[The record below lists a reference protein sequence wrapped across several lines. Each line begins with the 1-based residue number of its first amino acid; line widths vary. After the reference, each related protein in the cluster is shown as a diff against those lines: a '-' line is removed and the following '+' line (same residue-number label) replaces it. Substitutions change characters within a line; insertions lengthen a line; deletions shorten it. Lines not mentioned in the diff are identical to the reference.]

1 MQTLTPSGLFPPTFP
16 TEAQLHTGQLQDYRL
31 MLAAMNEP
39 PGVVHLSNLITI
51 GPFSPLRRVSEDGLN
66 ALWNLL
72 RDRRYIDMCHR
83 RQIKQGDLSVTFEN
97 AAYVYRGWTEDGSKV
112 TLPLTEQASW
122 QALKPRIERAALLLG
137 GQINSN
143 QMISLE
149 RMCRFYGFAPWTPGH
164 AQQHRGA
171 IQHVQERI
179 ASHDLRLEDDFDILA
194 LRRRPTDKDR
204 AAFRASRRKSAQP
217 GKVDIQQVHAEIV
230 RKEIIETV
238 TAFIPPSHTSPLT
251 WLASEVLGDAT
262 LEQVRA
268 TPTVYLQK
276 ILHSAEAQR
285 LSALLLTTMSWYGA
299 EPGEETSPIVRT
311 QLVAQALQLWLSKTS
326 AENSSTIA
334 GYAWQAQTN
343 WGKSYQTIRHEFE
356 QHLITTHR
364 AATEKEAVV
373 IARLFLRQWPAE
385 FRVRD
390 IPEDLSYRSSIVWVN
405 FVTGVNLIKFI
416 DHRLLE
422 SLTFQ
427 QLVNLPI
434 AMAESTTEDRTADIA
449 QAKLQP
455 TLDWAE
461 TYAVITAKPGEQFS
475 HDNVETALAQLDK
488 HTADIDK
495 AVKQL
500 NEAPVQRLNIAQR
513 EMEKI
518 FGKVA
523 FLSDGRK
530 LARKIGRHIPRL
542 LDVPYLKGKDYD
554 VYSFLDVLASGLFDR
569 HDTWFVTD
577 GDGVT
582 VGKQWI
588 RIDQQRTIKTEAAWP
603 ASGKSFGGHPLVIS
617 PRAKMPDV
625 KALFETEFAGYLQ
638 RTTGAYQTLITS
650 LIASLPNSDRLAL
663 QLGDV
668 RIFSLRKQTSG
679 VEAQHETAE
688 KILPLRARYGLILEA
703 DYASRITHY
712 ELLPKAGVIRCLGK
726 LDPEWLTGGLT
737 TERWSLRK
745 SLNVS
750 VDVRRHSDLPFDWP
764 AHATGSAPMAN
775 ARCQAIIEQLGDTL
789 AAATDAEENPLRVAQ
804 TLTAQ
809 RIVDIGQAIA
819 SQLLFI
825 DPKTLRDAAYGQTEP
840 ERRADW
846 YKKALELAK
855 SLVPFWGSL
864 DDLAS
869 NDKTR
874 WIQGAFGL
882 FADSLSFALPIG
894 KYASGSVRLI
904 TRAGQQALRAP
915 LPSFKLLTMELLVSL
930 AGNVNPLDGPV
941 SLLTGLGNA
950 VNRASRANRS
960 RLMQLLGRTSQYD
973 LVHSHPQ
980 MADISHWKPQ
990 TAGDQLARVK
1000 GIDDVP
1006 VRNLA
1011 ASGKSDFRLID
1022 PLSSKLYGPTLPTQS
1037 GDLSP
1042 GRSRY
1047 TALQKTDSHVV
1058 FDVPK
1063 TARVRELLEVD
1074 GRTTLLID
1082 NAPYRLDDDHLHRAD
1097 LIDHDGLMAQ
1107 PCHLR
1112 RAPQSGVCETRYV
1125 TRGPAPTLAVGDYDE
1140 TRAWAPWFGDIL
1152 YTPAT
1157 NRPPIE
1163 ASHIARNATLQASLE
1178 FNQGMF
1184 GRVMVSLPVPGQPL
1198 VDNLRVGAIVVEA
1211 SDGSRHY
1218 VFTRLNAGDFY
1229 VAERIKGQMA
1239 HELLTLKRAETLPA
1253 ELIDELKQ
1261 VYIGSLNANNI
1272 ARIHGVD
1279 AVDRALKT
1287 MEEIAIPIGGHA
1299 NPPDTLKLLSVQTS
1313 PGEAVLFDHSTRM
1326 IVSTLPEGA
1335 TSWSRSKEAPEV
1347 FRQRTAEIFDTLF
1360 VRETVQVR
1368 ADSNL
1373 KINAVMEDFQRIL
1386 PYGLRRVRARN
1397 IAYAEVETA
1406 SGARE
1411 VYVSVSGAQGLTGYL
1426 PVFRPPFHPDQMTI
1440 NGTTYF
1446 NTDVGQTPVRTAL
1459 NLTAEGKLLAVPLT
1473 IKNIETYHPQMSAR
1487 PTSLDSEAKLISA
1500 IREKYPER
1508 AMIKSVSIATTMPPC
1523 GSCSVVIKEFG
1534 YDGGQNALQVLWRR

>member
-1 MQTLTPSGLFPPTFP
+1 MQTITPSGLFPPTFP
-16 TEAQLHTGQLQDYRL
+16 TEAQLHTGQLHDYQL
-31 MLAAMNEP
+31 ILSAMNEP
-39 PGVVHLSNLITI
+39 PNVVHLANPLMI
-51 GPFSPLRRVSEDGLN
+51 GAFSPLRRVSEDGLN

-72 RDRRYIDMCHR
+72 RDRAYIDMCSR
-83 RQIKQGDLSVTFEN
+83 RQIKQGDLSVTLEN
-97 AAYVYRGWTEDGSKV
+97 GQYVYRGWAEDGSKV

-122 QALKPRIERAALLLG
+122 QVLKPRIERAASLLG

-143 QMISLE
+143 QMVSLE
-149 RMCRFYGFAPWTPGH
+149 RMCRFYGLAPWTPRH
-164 AQQHRGA
+164 PQQHPAA
-171 IQHVQERI
+171 IQHVQEKI
-179 ASHDLRLEDDFDILA
+179 ASHHLRLEDDFNILA

-204 AAFRASRRKSAQP
+204 SAFRASRRESAEQNT
-217 GKVDIQQVHAEIV
+217 VDIQQVHTEIV

-251 WLASEVLGDAT
+251 WLANEVLGDAT

-268 TPTVYLQK
+268 TPTVYLQQ
-276 ILHSAEAQR
+276 ILHNAEAQR
-285 LSALLLTTMSWYGA
+285 LSTLLLLTMGWYGA
-299 EPGEETSPIVRT
+299 APGEETSPMVRT
-311 QLVAQALQLWLSKTS
+311 QLVAQALQLWLSEPS
-326 AENSSTIA
+326 DENSSAIA

-364 AATEKEAVV
+364 AACEKEAVV

-390 IPEDLSYRSSIVWVN
+390 IPDDLSYRSSIVWVN

-427 QLVNLPI
+427 QLINLPI
-434 AMAESTTEDRTADIA
+434 ALAESTTEDRTADIA
-449 QAKLQP
+449 LAKLQP

-461 TYAVITAKPGEQFS
+461 TYAVITAKPREQYT
-475 HDNVETALAQLDK
+475 HNDVETALAQLDK
-488 HTADIDK
+488 YTDEIDK

-523 FLSDGRK
+523 FLADGRK
-530 LARKIGRHIPRL
+530 LARRIGRHLPRV
-542 LDVPYLKGKDYD
+542 LDAPYLEGKDYD

-569 HDTWFVTD
+569 HDTWFVTE

-588 RIDQQRTIKTEAAWP
+588 RIDEQRTIKTEAAWP
-603 ASGKSFGGHPLVIS
+603 APGKSFAGRPLVIS
-617 PRAKMPDV
+617 PRARMPDV
-625 KALFETEFAGYLQ
+625 KALFETEFADYLQ

-650 LIASLPNSDRLAL
+650 LIASLPNADRLAL
-663 QLGDV
+663 QLGEV
-668 RIFSLRKQTSG
+668 RIYSLRKQTSG
-679 VEAQHETAE
+679 VEVQHETAE

-712 ELLPKAGVIRCLGK
+712 ELLPKAGVIRCLGQ
-726 LDPEWLTGGLT
+726 LTPEWLTDGLT

-750 VDVRRHSDLPFDWP
+750 VEVRRHTDLPFDWQ
-764 AHATGSAPMAN
+764 AHATGTVPTPN
-775 ARCQAIIEQLGDTL
+775 ARCQAIIEPLGETL
-789 AAATDAEENPLRVAQ
+789 AAATATEINPLRVAQ
-804 TLTAQ
+804 TLTSP
-809 RIVDIGQAIA
+809 RIVDISHAIA

-840 ERRADW
+840 ERKADW
-846 YKKALELAK
+846 YKKAIELAK

-882 FADSLSFALPIG
+882 FADTLSFVLPVG

-904 TRAGQQALRAP
+904 TRTGQQALRAP
-915 LPSFKLLTMELLVSL
+915 LPSFKLLTMELMISL
-930 AGNVNPLDGPV
+930 ADNFNPLDGPV
-941 SLLTGLGNA
+941 SLLAGLGHVLNKT
-950 VNRASRANRS
+950 SRAGR
-960 RLMQLLGRTSQYD
+960 RTFLQLLGRAGRYD
-973 LVHSHPQ
+973 LVRSHPQ
-980 MADISHWKPQ
+980 ITDVGHWKPR
-990 TAGDQLARVK
+990 AEGDQLVRVK

-1006 VRNLA
+1006 ARNLA
-1011 ASGKSDFRLID
+1011 VSGKSDYRLVD
-1022 PLSSKLYGPTLPTQS
+1022 PLSSKPYGPTLATKS
-1037 GDLSP
+1037 GELSP
-1042 GRSRY
+1042 GRSYYR
-1047 TALQKTDSHVV
+1047 ALHMTDSHAVV
-1058 FDVPK
+1058 DVPSSV
-1063 TARVRELLEVD
+1063 RVRELLEVD

-1082 NAPYRLDDDHLHRAD
+1082 EAPYRLDDDKLHRAD
-1097 LIDHDGLMAQ
+1097 LIDDDGLKRH
-1107 PCHLR
+1107 PCQLR
-1112 RAPQSGVCETRYV
+1112 RAPDSGVCETRYV
-1125 TRGPAPTLAVGDYDE
+1125 TRDPAPTLAVGDYDE
-1140 TRAWAPWFGDIL
+1140 SRAWAVWFGDVI

-1157 NRPPIE
+1157 DRPPML
-1163 ASHIARNATLQASLE
+1163 ASTIARHATLQATLE
-1178 FNQGMF
+1178 FQQAMF

-1218 VFTRLNAGDFY
+1218 IFTRLNAGDFY
-1229 VAERIKGQMA
+1229 VAERIKGQMP
-1239 HELLTLKRAETLPA
+1239 HELLTLKKAETLSA
-1253 ELIDELKQ
+1253 ELRDELKQ
-1261 VYIGSLNANNI
+1261 VYTGSLNANNV

-1287 MEEIAIPIGGHA
+1287 MDEIAIPIGGHA
-1299 NPPDTLKLLSVQTS
+1299 NPPDTLKWLSVQTS
-1313 PGEAVLFDHSTRM
+1313 PGEAVFFDHSTRM

-1335 TSWSRSKEAPEV
+1335 TSWSRSREAPEV

-1360 VRETVQVR
+1360 VRETIQVR
-1368 ADSNL
+1368 ANSDL
-1373 KINAVMEDFQRIL
+1373 KINAVMQEFQKTL
-1386 PYGLRRVRARN
+1386 PYRLRSVRARN
-1397 IAYAEVETA
+1397 IAYAEVVTA

-1411 VYVSVSGAQGLTGYL
+1411 VYVSVSGAQVLTGYL
-1426 PVFRPPFHPDQMTI
+1426 PLFRPPFHSDQMTI

-1446 NTDVGQTPVRTAL
+1446 NIDAGQTLVRTAL
-1459 NLTAEGKLLAVPLT
+1459 DLTPEGKLLAVPLT
-1473 IKNIETYHPQMSAR
+1473 IKNIETYYPQMTAR

-1534 YDGGQNALQVLWRR
+1534 YDGGQNALEVLWR